1 MAVGRHF
8 ATGVAPGLSFVVR
21 SGARFVCALL
31 MTAAI
36 AAVSA
41 RAQAE
46 TSEVRAAQQFG
57 LSYLALMIMED
68 SKLIEKQA
76 KVAGL
81 GEIKVLWAKLGGP
94 GAMNDALLSG
104 GLDFAT
110 GGVPSL
116 ILLWAKTHGTPNEV
130 KGVGALNSMP
140 VNLVTSNPNVKSIR
154 DFTDQDKIAVTT
166 VKVSTQALLLQ
177 MAAAKEF
184 GEQNYAKLDPLTVS
198 LPHPDAMAALLSG
211 SGTITAHFSAPPF
224 QYQEVARPGIRSIL
238 NNYDILGGPATFNL
252 IWATTKFRDANPK
265 TYAAFVAAFEEATAT
280 INRDK
285 RAAAEVYKRMS
296 GTKESV
302 DELLKMMQDPLVEY
316 TLTPKSIMKTAEFM
330 AKVGTIKDRPASWKD
345 LFFPNVHNYQGS

>member
-1 MAVGRHF
+1 MSFLGCLRLC
-8 ATGVAPGLSFVVR
+8 VASLCCMLSL
-21 SGARFVCALL
+21 G
-31 MTAAI
+31 I
-36 AAVSA
+36 AAPA
-41 RAQAE
+41 HAE

-57 LSYLALMIMED
+57 LSYLALMMMED
-68 SKLIEKQA
+68 SKLVEKQA
-76 KVAGL
+76 KTMGL
-81 GEIKVLWAKLGGP
+81 GDIKVSWAKLGGP

-104 GLDFAT
+104 GIDFGT

-116 ILLWAKTHGTPNEV
+116 ITLWSKTHGTPQEV
-130 KGVGALNSMP
+130 RGVGALNSMP

-154 DFTDQDKIAVTT
+154 DFTDKDKIAVTT

-198 LPHPDAMAALLSG
+198 LPHPDAMTALLSG
-211 SGTITAHFSAPPF
+211 GGTITAHFSSPPF
-224 QYQEVARPGIRSIL
+224 QYQEVGRPGIRTIL
-238 NNYDILGGPATFNL
+238 SNYEILGGPATFNVV
-252 IWATTKFRDANPK
+252 WSTAKFRDANPK

-296 GTKESV
+296 GTKETV
-302 DELLKMMQDPLVEY
+302 EELLKMMEDPLVEY

-330 AKVGTIKDRPASWKD
+330 AKVGTIKEKPSSWKD
-345 LFFPNVHNYQGS
+345 LFFPNVHGLQGS

>member
-1 MAVGRHF
+1 MNRIALLSLLCF
-8 ATGVAPGLSFVVR
+8 AL
-21 SGARFVCALL
+21 GAR
-31 MTAAI
+31 
-36 AAVSA
+36 
-41 RAQAE
+41 AE
-46 TSEVRAAQQFG
+46 TNEIRAAQQYG
-57 LSYLALMIMED
+57 LSYLALMLMED
-68 SKLIEKQA
+68 GKLVEKHAKQA
-76 KVAGL
+76 GLPELKVT
-81 GEIKVLWAKLGGP
+81 WAKLGGP
-94 GAMNDALLSG
+94 QAMNDALLSG
-104 GLDFAT
+104 SLDFGT

-116 ILLWAKTHGTPNEV
+116 ITLWAKTHGTTNEV

-140 VNLVTSNPNVKSIR
+140 VNLVTSNPKVKSIR

-198 LPHPDAMAALLSG
+198 LPHPDAMTALLSG
-211 SGTITAHFSAPPF
+211 GSTITAHFSSPPF
-224 QYQEVARPGIRSIL
+224 QYQEVARPGIRTIL
-238 NNYDILGGPATFNL
+238 SNYEILGGPATFNL
-252 IWATTKFRDANPK
+252 VWSTSKFRDANPK

-296 GTKESV
+296 GTKESI

-330 AKVGTIKDRPASWKD
+330 AKVGTIKDRPATWKD
-345 LFFPNVHNYQGS
+345 LFFPNVHNYQ

>member
-1 MAVGRHF
+1 MPRTEDETKV
-8 ATGVAPGLSFVVR
+8 SFLR
-21 SGARFVCALL
+21 CLQLCIAALCGML
-31 MTAAI
+31 ALAI
-36 AAVSA
+36 AASA
-41 RAQAE
+41 HAE
-46 TSEVRAAQQFG
+46 TGEVRAAQQFG

-76 KVAGL
+76 KAMGL
-81 GEIKVLWAKLGGP
+81 GDIKVSWAKLGGP

-104 GLDFAT
+104 GIDFGT

-116 ILLWAKTHGTPNEV
+116 ITLWSKTHGTPQEV
-130 KGVGALNSMP
+130 RGVGALNSMP

-154 DFTDQDKIAVTT
+154 DFTDKDKIAVTT

-198 LPHPDAMAALLSG
+198 LPHPDAMTALLSG
-211 SGTITAHFSAPPF
+211 GGTITAHFSSPPF
-224 QYQEVARPGIRSIL
+224 QYQEVGRPGIRTIL
-238 NNYDILGGPATFNL
+238 SNYEILGGPATFNVV
-252 IWATTKFRDANPK
+252 WSTAKFRDANPK
-265 TYAAFVAAFEEATAT
+265 TYAAFVTAFEEATAT

-296 GTKESV
+296 GTKETV
-302 DELLKMMQDPLVEY
+302 EELLKMMEDPLVEY

-330 AKVGTIKDRPASWKD
+330 AKVGTIKEKPSSWKD
-345 LFFPNVHNYQGS
+345 LFFPNVHGLQGS

>member
-1 MAVGRHF
+1 MSFLRCLRLC
-8 ATGVAPGLSFVVR
+8 VASLCCMLSL
-21 SGARFVCALL
+21 G
-31 MTAAI
+31 I
-36 AAVSA
+36 AAPA
-41 RAQAE
+41 HAE

-57 LSYLALMIMED
+57 LSYLALMMMED
-68 SKLIEKQA
+68 SKLVEKQA
-76 KVAGL
+76 KTMGL
-81 GEIKVLWAKLGGP
+81 GDIKVSWAKLGGP

-104 GLDFAT
+104 GIDFGT

-116 ILLWAKTHGTPNEV
+116 ITLWSKTHGTPQEV
-130 KGVGALNSMP
+130 RGVGALNSMP

-154 DFTDQDKIAVTT
+154 DFTDKDKIAVTT

-198 LPHPDAMAALLSG
+198 LPHPDAMTALLSG
-211 SGTITAHFSAPPF
+211 GGTITAHFSSPPF
-224 QYQEVARPGIRSIL
+224 QYQEVGRPGIRTIL
-238 NNYDILGGPATFNL
+238 SNYEILGGPATFNVV
-252 IWATTKFRDANPK
+252 WSTAKFRDANPK

-296 GTKESV
+296 GTKETV
-302 DELLKMMQDPLVEY
+302 EELLKMMEDPLVEY

-330 AKVGTIKDRPASWKD
+330 AKVGTIKEKPSSWKD
-345 LFFPNVHNYQGS
+345 LFFPNVHGLQGS

>member
-1 MAVGRHF
+1 M
-8 ATGVAPGLSFVVR
+8 LSL
-21 SGARFVCALL
+21 G
-31 MTAAI
+31 I
-36 AAVSA
+36 AAPA
-41 RAQAE
+41 HAE

-57 LSYLALMIMED
+57 LSYLALMMMED
-68 SKLIEKQA
+68 SKLVEKQA
-76 KVAGL
+76 KTMGL
-81 GEIKVLWAKLGGP
+81 GDIKVSWAKLGGP

-104 GLDFAT
+104 GIDFGT

-116 ILLWAKTHGTPNEV
+116 ITLWSKTHGTPQEV
-130 KGVGALNSMP
+130 RGVGALNSMP

-154 DFTDQDKIAVTT
+154 DFTDKDKIAVTT

-198 LPHPDAMAALLSG
+198 LPHPDAMTALLSG
-211 SGTITAHFSAPPF
+211 GGTITAHFSSPPF
-224 QYQEVARPGIRSIL
+224 QYQEVGRPGIRTIL
-238 NNYDILGGPATFNL
+238 SNYEILGGPATFNVV
-252 IWATTKFRDANPK
+252 WSTAKFRDANPK

-296 GTKESV
+296 GTKETV
-302 DELLKMMQDPLVEY
+302 EELLKMMEDPLVEY

-330 AKVGTIKDRPASWKD
+330 EKVGTIKEKPSSWKD
-345 LFFPNVHNYQGS
+345 LFFPNVHGLQGS